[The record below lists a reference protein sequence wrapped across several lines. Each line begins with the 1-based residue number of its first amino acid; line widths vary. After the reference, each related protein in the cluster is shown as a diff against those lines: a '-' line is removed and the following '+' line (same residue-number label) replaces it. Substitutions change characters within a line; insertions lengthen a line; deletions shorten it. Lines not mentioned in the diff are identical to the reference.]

1 MFKGAEEYSLECKAD
16 TLVDRRQRIHSKKK
30 KKVQGPTVPYNQIAR
45 LRQSP
50 SFQPIIGVAVSLSDA
65 AEAL

>member
-30 KKVQGPTVPYNQIAR
+30 KVQGPTVPYNQIAR
-45 LRQSP
+45 LRQSS

>member
-1 MFKGAEEYSLECKAD
+1 MFKGAEEYSLGCKAD
-16 TLVDRRQRIHSKKK
+16 TLVDRRQRIHSK

-45 LRQSP
+45 LRQSS
-50 SFQPIIGVAVSLSDA
+50 SFQPIIGFAVSLSDA